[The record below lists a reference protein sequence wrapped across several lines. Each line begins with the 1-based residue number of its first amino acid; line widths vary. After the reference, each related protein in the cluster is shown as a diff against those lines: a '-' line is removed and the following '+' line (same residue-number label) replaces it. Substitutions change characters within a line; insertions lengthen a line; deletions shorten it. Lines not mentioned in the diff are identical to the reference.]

1 MLNVAIL
8 GYGTVGQGVDEIISK
23 SRSDLKVTRVFDLP
37 TKKDIL
43 KERFSSVE
51 EIVADKDIDIVVEC
65 MGGDLIPHLAIVSA
79 LQNGKHVVT
88 SNKETVSKHLE
99 EYLEAAKKNKV
110 TFQYEASVMG
120 GVPLIAPL
128 TTTSSFDEFIS
139 FDGILNGTC
148 NFILSNMDMLGED
161 YAKILKE
168 AQDKGFAERDPSA
181 DVLGIDTKRKIAIIA
196 STCFKE
202 AFDPEE
208 IPCYGIDGITK
219 QMIEDAKKDNKT
231 IRLLGHISKEKDG
244 YSLYVSPALVSKDSF
259 FGGTVME
266 LNGATASFKNN
277 GVLSFKGPGAGRY
290 PTAAA
295 ILQDIERIAH
305 GYKMQLEGLEK
316 KANILSNLKG
326 TFVCYEKN
334 SETKVVM
341 SNPNAEE
348 LKRFSAVIK
357 EVK

>member
-1 MLNVAIL
+1 MNIAIL

-23 SRSDLKVTRVFDLP
+23 NRSDLKVTRVFDLP
-37 TKKDIL
+37 TKKDLL

-65 MGGDLIPHLAIVSA
+65 MGGDLIPHVAILSA
-79 LQNGKHVVT
+79 LQSGKHVVT

-99 EYLEAAKKNKV
+99 EYLEAAKENNV
-110 TFQYEASVMG
+110 SFLYEASVMG

-128 TTTSSFDEFIS
+128 TTTSSFDELIS
-139 FDGILNGTC
+139 FEGILNGTC

-161 YAKILKE
+161 YAKVLKE

-202 AFDPEE
+202 YFNPEE

-219 QMIEDAKKDNKT
+219 RTIESAKKEGKT
-231 IRLLGHISKEKDG
+231 IRLLGHITKENEG
-244 YSLYVSPALVSKDSF
+244 YSLYVSPAFVSKDSF
-259 FGGTVME
+259 FGGTIYE
-266 LNGATASFKNN
+266 LNAVTASFKNN

-290 PTAAA
+290 PTASA
-295 ILQDIERIAH
+295 ILQDIERIVH
-305 GYKMQLEGLEK
+305 GYQMELTDLKGEAKILKNLEG
-316 KANILSNLKG
+316 
-326 TFVCYEKN
+326 TFACYEKN
-334 SETKVVM
+334 KETKVVLH
-341 SNPNAEE
+341 NPSADE
-348 LKRFSAVIK
+348 LKNFAAVIK
-357 EVK
+357 E